1 MRYRTLFLSLTL
13 LLIGDLTHAYGAG
26 DIAQRTEKLNALIAE
41 QWQYTMEQ
49 SPEFA
54 TAVGDYRYNNRWSDM
69 SLAHVRADRRATER
83 FLHRFMEVSTD
94 GLAEQDRLNHELMV
108 QQLRESIEST
118 DLKLYEM
125 PVDQFSGIQIGL
137 PGTVPT
143 IPFDT
148 VRQYE
153 DYIARL
159 NGIPRLLLDVTE
171 VLKQGRKDGMMP
183 PRFLL
188 EKVVDQTKAIGAPAG
203 LSNAFG
209 QPALKFP
216 ESISSADRKRL
227 QALIVYAVN
236 TKVRPAYQR
245 FAAYLEKEYA
255 PFGRERAGLWS
266 LPNGDRLY
274 EFQVRRQ
281 TTTAMRP
288 QDIHDLGLREVAR
301 IEGEMAAVAQTLGF
315 KDLASFRV
323 SVSGDPSQHA
333 TSREQILELYR
344 GYIAG
349 IEPKLPNLF
358 GLLPKTPVEVR
369 AVQEYREQEAA
380 GAEYSPGTPDGTRPG
395 IVFVNTGSFAQRELQ
410 TVESTAYHEGLP
422 GHHMQISIAQALPEL
437 PLFRQNAGYTAYV
450 EGWALYSERL
460 GKDIGL
466 YQNPYSDYGRL
477 VSELLRADRLALDTG
492 VHYKHWTRE
501 QMIEFFHAHPAG
513 DEPTFQA
520 ETDRYIAVP
529 GQALCYKLGQL
540 KFLALR
546 DRAKAVLG
554 ERFDIRAFH
563 DQMLKGGALPLS
575 ILEARFDAWLS
586 EVSH

>member
-216 ESISSADRKRL
+216 ESISTADRKRL